1 MEIST
6 FKKRRMIKDSLQRK
20 TNGKK
25 SVIERHKTSAAY
37 LRMIATRN
45 VKTRNVQ
52 PKRQDETI
60 KLAFFG

>member
-1 MEIST
+1 MKKVFEKMV
-6 FKKRRMIKDSLQRK
+6 KKRRIIKDSLQRK
-20 TNGKK
+20 TNGNK

-52 PKRQDETI
+52 PKR
-60 KLAFFG
+60 